1 MKLLLLVCT
10 FTHSF
15 RLRGMIEHCMQGW
28 VVGLATGYTDHLR
41 KVKTRLEDQLE
52 KEQNHMAGMN
62 FVLSMIFQLYY

>member
-1 MKLLLLVCT
+1 
-10 FTHSF
+10 
-15 RLRGMIEHCMQGW
+15 MIEHCMQSW